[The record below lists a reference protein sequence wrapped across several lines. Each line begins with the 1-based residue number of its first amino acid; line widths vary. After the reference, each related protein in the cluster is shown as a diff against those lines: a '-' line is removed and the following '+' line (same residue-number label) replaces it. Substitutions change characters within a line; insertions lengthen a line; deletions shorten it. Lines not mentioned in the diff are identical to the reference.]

1 MAIKKI
7 KRKKGERYNHTK
19 VEADGLKF
27 DSKKEYDRYLFLQ
40 KHVELGKISDLCTQV
55 KFELIPKVTEEYVVH
70 LKTKDKIKTLTLQLP
85 ITWTAD
91 FVYIKD
97 W

>member
-27 DSKKEYDRYLFLQ
+27 DSKKEYDRYLFLKKQ
-40 KHVELGKISDLCTQV
+40 VEIGKMKVFAQPRISRITQISRS
-55 KFELIPKVTEEYVVH
+55 KN
-70 LKTKDKIKTLTLQLP
+70 Q
-85 ITWTAD
+85 
-91 FVYIKD
+91 
-97 W
+97 